1 MALYGGQLVDVT
13 TPDGRRIS
21 LPADLAANFEGLSPV
36 VPEPPPQLYQPPP
49 LAAEPVP
56 QAPLP
61 PALDV
66 PSFAPAAAAAP
77 SVPEAPAPASSPP
90 TPTAV
95 PAPAAAS
102 PTPEPP
108 PFAPLASRDA
118 TQINLTNKDLQKAT
132 NADVFNVENAARQGR
147 VDAVNDLA
155 VVEADEATRIAA
167 ERVATDERANAILE
181 ERNKKAQEF
190 QTALDARMKKY
201 ESDAA
206 AIKNTKIDREADH
219 GALGMVMV
227 LLGGIG
233 TALAGDKNN
242 LAFDAFYKGLDRKV
256 QGQMQD
262 LEIRRGN
269 LAMDR
274 EQIGMTRDMNRDALA
289 EFDTRRIAE
298 LGRMKEKI
306 ETIKAQS
313 TSNRVIA
320 NANLAIAN
328 IDEETAKSYGAAAQ
342 READKLRAEQARK
355 DQIAQA
361 AAARAESR
369 RQFDLTFNENR
380 RQFDVREAN
389 DLLGAQLGA
398 KAAGAKAVDE
408 ARQKAIDKNEEK
420 AILFNGEVL
429 LQPEGEK
436 MVEKARAL
444 EEEAKN
450 FEAKAAKVLNPDD
463 KQRLAE
469 QAAMRIQKAKEIR
482 NDAEIQHAVRAG
494 TSGER
499 EKISKQLAET
509 QTAITIIDEMKL
521 LRKRHGTEWFNT
533 PEGQSLVARGKLLEL
548 TVKDAFELGAID
560 KGSIEYLRSIAGGAP
575 DGLYLGQVIEGLG
588 SKGPEGALDAL
599 KSALDSKA
607 RNRLAA
613 YSKNANNFKFKT
625 SDETPQSE
633 EEKAAVEALR
643 EKTPLELAAGEERTG
658 LLGRGA
664 DWANDNVLQL
674 PTRGVQAIRGQEYKD
689 TETVRKEAAAGTG
702 DEYGLSES
710 QASATDLQ
718 LRAYAAGKEA
728 KDAKSRA
735 AAQRSADILVGV
747 ATNSKRPEL
756 QNAMLSKLQTEAPDL
771 YEKAVS
777 MLPQEKRAEI
787 VGNRAIAGTVA
798 ASVLPIAAI
807 RDGAI
812 AGNEADLV
820 ELARRAATGDKTA
833 IKAAQDV
840 MAAKR
845 GIR

>member
-36 VPEPPPQLYQPPP
+36 APEPPPPLDQPPP

-77 SVPEAPAPASSPP
+77 SVPEAPAPVPSSPAQ
-90 TPTAV
+90 T
-95 PAPAAAS
+95 PAPAPAGPAAAE
-102 PTPEPP
+102 TQPP
-108 PFAPLASRDA
+108 PLAPLTRRSLDD
-118 TQINLTNKDLQKAT
+118 ISITNQQLQKTT
-132 NADVFNVENAARQGR
+132 NADVFNAEEEARR
-147 VDAVNDLA
+147 NRTKAINDVA
-155 VVEADEATRIAA
+155 TVEADEATRIAN
-167 ERVATDERANAILE
+167 ERVDSDARVDEILKE
-181 ERNKKAQEF
+181 KEKKAKEF

-233 TALAGDKNN
+233 AALAGDKNN
-242 LAFDAFYKGLDRKV
+242 LAFDAFYKGIDRKV
-256 QGQMQD
+256 QGQIQD

-274 EQIGMTRDMNRDALA
+274 EQIGMTRDVNRDTLA

-298 LGRMKEKI
+298 LDRMKGKI

-328 IDEETAKSYGAAAQ
+328 IEDERAKSFGAIAQ
-342 READKLRAEQARK
+342 RESDKLRAEQARR
-355 DQIAQA
+355 DQLAQA
-361 AAARAESR
+361 AADRSER
-369 RQFDLTFNENR
+369 KRQFDLTFNENR

-420 AILFNGEVL
+420 AILFDGEVL

-436 MVEKARAL
+436 MVEKAKAL

-450 FEAKAAKVLNPDD
+450 FEAKAAGVLNPDD

-469 QAAMRIQKAKEIR
+469 QAAMRVQKAKEIR

-509 QTAITIIDEMKL
+509 QTALTIIDDLKL
-521 LRKRHGTEWFNT
+521 LRDKYGSEWLNT
-533 PEGQSLVARGKLLEL
+533 TEGQSLVSKGKLLEL

-560 KGSIEYLRSIAGGAP
+560 NGSIEYLTKISGGKP

-588 SKGPEGALDAL
+588 SNGPEGAWDSLAEAL
-599 KSALDSKA
+599 ESKA
-607 RNRLAA
+607 RNRLGA
-613 YSKNANNFKFKT
+613 YSKGVNNFRFKRNVLT
-625 SDETPQSE
+625 AQDKSE
-633 EEKAAVEALR
+633 EAAISALR
-643 EKTPLELAAGEERTG
+643 DKSPLELAAGEKRTG
-658 LLGRGA
+658 VAGKAADKITDAFSLGFDRPIEE
-664 DWANDNVLQL
+664 QRQ
-674 PTRGVQAIRGQEYKD
+674 T
-689 TETVRKEAAAGTG
+689 EAASTG
-702 DEYGLSES
+702 DEYGLSKTQS
-710 QASATDLQ
+710 SATDLQ

-728 KDAKSRA
+728 RDAKTRA

-747 ATNSKRPEL
+747 ATNSRRPEL

-777 MLPQEKRAEI
+777 MLPEEKRAEI
-787 VGNRAIAGTVA
+787 AGNRAIAGTVA